1 MRIVFIGCVLFSKKM
16 LEKLIYLQAQVVGVV
31 TKEASSFNSDFE
43 DLSSIAKEFQIPYR
57 YVQNIN
63 AASNIEWIQ
72 QLKPQIIF
80 CFGWSNLIKK
90 ELLSLAPVGVIGFHP
105 SLLPQNRGRHPL
117 IWAKALGLKKS
128 GTTFFFMDEGADTG
142 DILDQKEFE
151 IAFEDDASALYTK
164 MIFNAFSQLEFFLPK
179 LQNNTYSRI
188 KQLKMGNTWRKR
200 TSQDGQI
207 DFRMSNENIC
217 NFVRALSKPYVGAH
231 CIFNGDKKKV
241 WQVKIGDSKTDNFE
255 PGKVL
260 EIKGKAIRVKT
271 ANGSIWLQKHELN
284 PSPNVGMY
292 IK

>member
-16 LEKLIYLQAQVVGVV
+16 LEKLISLQAQVVGVV

-43 DLSSIAKEFQIPYR
+43 DLSTIAQESQIPYR

-90 ELLSLAPVGVIGFHP
+90 ELLNLTPLGVIGFHP

-128 GTTFFFMDEGADTG
+128 GTTFFFMDEGADSG

-151 IAFEDDASALYTK
+151 IDFGDDASVLYTK
-164 MIFNAFSQLEFFLPK
+164 MVLNACSQLDFFLPK
-179 LQNNTYSRI
+179 LQSNTYSRI
-188 KQLKMGNTWRKR
+188 KQPKMSNTWRKR
-200 TSQDGQI
+200 TRQDGQI
-207 DFRMSNENIC
+207 DFRMTNENIC
-217 NFVRALSKPYVGAH
+217 NLVRALSKPYAGAH
-231 CIFNGDKKKV
+231 CIFNGDEKKV
-241 WQVKIGDSKTDNFE
+241 WQVEIGDSKTDNFE
-255 PGKVL
+255 PGRVL
-260 EIKGKAIRVKT
+260 EIKDKSIRVKT
-271 ANGSIWLQKHELN
+271 ANGSIWLQKHELL
-284 PSPNVGMY
+284 PLLNVGTY